1 MSSPYDLP
9 VELVVE
15 SDGPVRI
22 VTLNRPD
29 QLNAFTDELH
39 TAFAHMWSQLD
50 ADDDV
55 RAVVLTGA
63 GRAFSAGGTLEDFE
77 LRRSDFG
84 VRRRAMREARR
95 LVEDMLNVRVP
106 VVAAVNG
113 PAVGLGCTVAT
124 LCDIVFMAD
133 TAFLA
138 DPHVSVA
145 LVAGDGG
152 AVTWPT
158 MTSLL
163 RVKQY
168 LLTGDRIP
176 ASEALAMGLA
186 NFVVPAGELMGA
198 ATAFAHRLAA
208 QPPFAVQETKAL
220 LNQHLRQASLNTLAL
235 GLAAES
241 QAHDSDEYLQIAR
254 RSRPGAH
261 PSPGRA
267 LPGVDRQGP

>member
-1 MSSPYDLP
+1 MASPYDLP
-9 VELVVE
+9 AELVVE

-22 VTLNRPD
+22 VTLNRPE

-63 GRAFSAGGTLEDFE
+63 GRAFSTGGSLADFE

-95 LVEDMLNVRVP
+95 LVEDMLNIRVP

-186 NFVVPAGELMGA
+186 NFVVPEGDLMGA
-198 ATAFAHRLAA
+198 AIAFAHRLAA

-220 LNQHLRQASLNTLAL
+220 LNQHLRQAALNTLAM

-241 QAHDSDEYLQIAR
+241 QAHDSDEYLQVAR
-254 RSRPGAH
+254 QNRPAAP

-267 LPGVDRQGP
+267 LPGADGHEP